1 MQTTSVYTHTSL
13 LAAVK
18 GLLPIVLV
26 VITGT
31 SQYFTLQGQVIE
43 LRAKYEASTSNTR
56 DALEDVKNDLRE
68 TNTLLRDLLRRKE
81 EAPSSRTPLN
91 Y

>member
-1 MQTTSVYTHTSL
+1 MQTPPGYAPTSL

-56 DALEDVKNDLRE
+56 DALEDVKDDLRE

-81 EAPSSRTPLN
+81 ERPTSHTQLN
-91 Y
+91 